1 MAAVED
7 VNAKIQYSQEDC
19 MRFAVMGESTVLAGL
34 ATEYRR
40 RSRNCVVGL
49 ATVCLM
55 LTLTGMPARAASRF
69 SPEEVAACKALSE
82 QAANLIRAGQTVM
95 TTRAQLRHCVRV
107 QRAERRRA
115 GRPADAGRN

>member
-1 MAAVED
+1 MAIVENVD
-7 VNAKIQYSQEDC
+7 AKVQISQEDC
-19 MRFAVMGESTVLAGL
+19 MRLAVMGESTVLAGPMPGH
-34 ATEYRR
+34 RR
-40 RSRNCVVGL
+40 RVRNCVVRL

-55 LTLTGMPARAASRF
+55 LTLTGMPARAASRI
-69 SPEEVAACKALSE
+69 SPEEIAACKALSE

-95 TTRAQLRHCVRV
+95 TTRAQARHCVRV